1 MDARGRAVPRLIYV
15 ATEDYM
21 GWREFGLVVTAG
33 GCSALLIILLL
44 PMFRRYALA
53 RPNARS
59 SHSIPTPQGG
69 GVAVILA
76 VAIALGADGELI
88 APERASLVEVLPLG
102 AAVALLTAVGAIDDI
117 FPIAPLW
124 RLAVQA
130 VAVTLTVLTMPA
142 ELRAIPVV
150 PMAIERAAEIVA
162 GLWFVNL
169 VNFMDGIDWM
179 TVAQAVPST
188 ISIFVFALFGV
199 APPLAGSVALALC
212 GALLGFAPF
221 NRPVARLFLG
231 DVGSLP
237 IGLLLFWLLLQ
248 LAGSGYLAAAM
259 LLPLY
264 YVADS
269 SITLLRRLARGERIT
284 EAHRSHFY
292 QLAVVRGL
300 SVMTVVQSVFAVNL
314 ALAVLAGL
322 SIRMSSPI
330 FDLLALTGGSAL
342 VATLLVMMG
351 RGKQ

>member
-1 MDARGRAVPRLIYV
+1 
-15 ATEDYM
+15 M
-21 GWREFGLVVTAG
+21 GWREFDLIVMAA
-33 GCSALLIILLL
+33 GCSALLIMLLL

-59 SHSIPTPQGG
+59 SHRIPTPQGG
-69 GVAVILA
+69 GAAVILA
-76 VAIALGADGELI
+76 VAIALGADG
-88 APERASLVEVLPLG
+88 ALVDVLPLG
-102 AAVALLTAVGAIDDI
+102 AAVAVVTIVGAIDDI
-117 FPIAPLW
+117 FPIAPMW

-130 VAVTLTVLTMPA
+130 VAVTLTVSTMPA

-150 PMAIERAAEIVA
+150 PIAIERAAEIVA

-179 TVAQAVPST
+179 TVAEAVPCT
-188 ISIFVFALFGV
+188 LSIFVFALFGA

-221 NRPVARLFLG
+221 NRPVAKLFLG

-237 IGLLLFWLLLQ
+237 VGLLLFWLLLQ
-248 LAGSGYLAAAM
+248 LAGSGHAAAAL

-269 SITLLRRLARGERIT
+269 SITLLRRLVRGERLT
-284 EAHRSHFY
+284 EAHRTHFY

-300 SVMTVVQSVFAVNL
+300 SIMTVVRSVFAVNL
-314 ALAVLAGL
+314 VLAVLAAL
-322 SIRMSSPI
+322 SIRISSAA
-330 FDLLALTGGSAL
+330 FDVLALAGGGAL
-342 VATLLVMMG
+342 VTALLVMMW
-351 RGKQ
+351 RGKPT

>member
-1 MDARGRAVPRLIYV
+1 
-15 ATEDYM
+15 M
-21 GWREFGLVVTAG
+21 GWREFDLIVTAA
-33 GCSALLIILLL
+33 GCSALLIILML

-59 SHSIPTPQGG
+59 SHSTPTPQGG
-69 GVAVILA
+69 GAAVILA
-76 VAIALGADGELI
+76 VAIALGADGALI
-88 APERASLVEVLPLG
+88 DAQRSALADMLPLG
-102 AAVALLTAVGAIDDI
+102 AAIATLTIVGAIDDV
-117 FPIAPLW
+117 FPIAPMW

-130 VAVTLTVLTMPA
+130 VAVTLTVSTMPA

-150 PMAIERAAEIVA
+150 PTAVERAAEIVA

-179 TVAQAVPST
+179 TVAEAVPST
-188 ISIFVFALFGV
+188 ISIFIFSLFGA
-199 APPLAGSVALALC
+199 APPLAGSAALALC

-248 LAGSGYLAAAM
+248 LAGSGHPVAAM

-264 YVADS
+264 YLADS

-284 EAHRSHFY
+284 EAHRTHFY
-292 QLAVVRGL
+292 QLAVVRGF
-300 SVMTVVQSVFAVNL
+300 SVMTVVQSVFAAN
-314 ALAVLAGL
+314 AMLAVLAAL
-322 SIRMSSPI
+322 SIRISSAA
-330 FDLLALTGGSAL
+330 FDLVALAGGGAL
-342 VATLLVMMG
+342 VTTLLVMMW
-351 RGKQ
+351 RGKP

>member
-1 MDARGRAVPRLIYV
+1 
-15 ATEDYM
+15 M
-21 GWREFGLVVTAG
+21 GWREFELIVMAA

-69 GVAVILA
+69 GAAVALA
-76 VAIALGADGELI
+76 IAIALSADGALIEAERAALADVLPLGVAIAL
-88 APERASLVEVLPLG
+88 
-102 AAVALLTAVGAIDDI
+102 LTIVGAVDDI

-130 VAVTLTVLTMPA
+130 VAVTLAVSTMPA

-179 TVAQAVPST
+179 TVAEAVPST
-188 ISIFVFALFGV
+188 ISISVFALFGA
-199 APPLAGSVALALC
+199 APPVAGSVALALC

-221 NRPVARLFLG
+221 NRPVAKLFLG

-248 LAGSGYLAAAM
+248 LAGSGHPAAAV

-264 YVADS
+264 YVADA

-292 QLAVVRGL
+292 QLAVARGL
-300 SVMTVVQSVFAVNL
+300 SVMTVVRSVFAVNL
-314 ALAVLAGL
+314 VLAVLAAL
-322 SIRMSSPI
+322 SIRMSSAV
-330 FDLLALTGGSAL
+330 FDLIALAVGGAL
-342 VATLLVMMG
+342 VATLLVMMW
-351 RGKQ
+351 RGKP

>member
-1 MDARGRAVPRLIYV
+1 MVR
-15 ATEDYM
+15 M
-21 GWREFGLVVTAG
+21 GWREFELIVTAG

-76 VAIALGADGELI
+76 VVIALGVDGALE
-88 APERASLVEVLPLG
+88 PERSALLEVLPLG
-102 AAVALLTAVGAIDDI
+102 AAIALLTVVGAIDDI
-117 FPIAPLW
+117 FPMAPLW

-130 VAVTLTVLTMPA
+130 VAVTLTVSTIPA

-150 PMAIERAAEIVA
+150 PVAIERAAEIVA

-179 TVAQAVPST
+179 TVAEAVPST
-188 ISIFVFALFGV
+188 IGVFVFALFG
-199 APPLAGSVALALC
+199 AAQPLAGSVALALC

-237 IGLLLFWLLLQ
+237 IGLVLFWLLLQ
-248 LAGSGYLAAAM
+248 LAGTGHPAAAV

-264 YVADS
+264 YVADA
-269 SITLLRRLARGERIT
+269 SITLLRRLARGERIM
-284 EAHRSHFY
+284 EAHRTHFY
-292 QLAVVRGL
+292 QLAVVRGF
-300 SVMTVVQSVFAVNL
+300 SVMAVVQSVFAVNVVL
-314 ALAVLAGL
+314 ALLAVLSIRISSTAFDLIALAV
-322 SIRMSSPI
+322 
-330 FDLLALTGGSAL
+330 GGAL
-342 VATLLVMMG
+342 VTTLLVMMS
-351 RGKQ
+351 RGKP

>member
-1 MDARGRAVPRLIYV
+1 MVR
-15 ATEDYM
+15 M
-21 GWREFGLVVTAG
+21 GWREFELIVTAG

-44 PMFRRYALA
+44 PIFRRYALA

-76 VAIALGADGELI
+76 VVIALGVDGALE
-88 APERASLVEVLPLG
+88 PERSALLEVLPLG
-102 AAVALLTAVGAIDDI
+102 AAIALLTVVGAIDDI
-117 FPIAPLW
+117 FPMAPLW

-130 VAVTLTVLTMPA
+130 VAVTLTVSTIPA

-150 PMAIERAAEIVA
+150 PVAIERAAEIVA

-179 TVAQAVPST
+179 TVAEAVPST
-188 ISIFVFALFGV
+188 IGVFVFALFGA

-237 IGLLLFWLLLQ
+237 IGLVLFWLLLQ
-248 LAGSGYLAAAM
+248 LAGTGHPAAAV

-264 YVADS
+264 YVADA
-269 SITLLRRLARGERIT
+269 SITLLRRLARGERIM
-284 EAHRSHFY
+284 EAHRTHFY
-292 QLAVVRGL
+292 QLAVVRGF
-300 SVMTVVQSVFAVNL
+300 SVMAVVQSVFAVNVVL
-314 ALAVLAGL
+314 ALLAVLSIRISSTAFDLIALAV
-322 SIRMSSPI
+322 
-330 FDLLALTGGSAL
+330 GGAL
-342 VATLLVMMG
+342 VTTLLVMMS
-351 RGKQ
+351 RGKP

>member
-1 MDARGRAVPRLIYV
+1 
-15 ATEDYM
+15 M
-21 GWREFGLVVTAG
+21 GWREFELIVMAA

-76 VAIALGADGELI
+76 VAIALGADGALI
-88 APERASLVEVLPLG
+88 EPERGALVEVLPLG
-102 AAVALLTAVGAIDDI
+102 AAVALLTIVGAIDDI

-130 VAVTLTVLTMPA
+130 VAVTLDVSTMPA

-179 TVAQAVPST
+179 TVAEAVPST
-188 ISIFVFALFGV
+188 ISIFVFALFGA

-221 NRPVARLFLG
+221 NRPVAKLFLG

-248 LAGSGYLAAAM
+248 LAGSGHPAAAI

-264 YVADS
+264 YVADA
-269 SITLLRRLARGERIT
+269 SITLLRRLARRERVT
-284 EAHRSHFY
+284 EAHRTHFY
-292 QLAVVRGL
+292 QLAVARGL
-300 SVMTVVQSVFAVNL
+300 SVMTVVRSVFAVNL
-314 ALAVLAGL
+314 VLAVLAAL
-322 SIRMSSPI
+322 SIRMSSAV
-330 FDLLALTGGSAL
+330 FDLIALAVGGAL
-342 VATLLVMMG
+342 VATLLVMMW
-351 RGKQ
+351 RGKP

>member
-1 MDARGRAVPRLIYV
+1 
-15 ATEDYM
+15 M
-21 GWREFGLVVTAG
+21 GWHEFELIVLAA

-59 SHSIPTPQGG
+59 SHRIPTPQGG
-69 GVAVILA
+69 GAAVILA
-76 VAIALGADGELI
+76 VAIALAADGLGAGAALI
-88 APERASLVEVLPLG
+88 GAQRAALVDVLPLG
-102 AAVALLTAVGAIDDI
+102 AAIAILTIVGAVDDI
-117 FPIAPLW
+117 FPIAPMW

-130 VAVTLTVLTMPA
+130 VAVTLAVSTMPA
-142 ELRAIPVV
+142 ELRAIPLV
-150 PMAIERAAEIVA
+150 PIAVERAGEIVA

-179 TVAQAVPST
+179 TVAEAVPST
-188 ISIFVFALFGV
+188 VSVFIFALLGA

-221 NRPVARLFLG
+221 NRPVAKLFLG

-248 LAGSGYLAAAM
+248 LAGSGHLAAAM

-269 SITLLRRLARGERIT
+269 SVTLLRRLARGERIT

-292 QLAVVRGL
+292 QLAVIRGL
-300 SVMTVVQSVFAVNL
+300 SVMRVVQSVFAVNA
-314 ALAVLAGL
+314 ALAMLAGL
-322 SIRMSSPI
+322 SVLMSSTA
-330 FDLLALTGGSAL
+330 FDLVALAAGSAL
-342 VATLLVMMG
+342 VAALLLVMS
-351 RGKQ
+351 RGKMMSRGKP